1 MSETEGKGRLTSAP
15 VLETQRTILRPHRLE
30 DFDAYCAMG
39 IEPAVFRFIGG
50 RARSREESWQRLLR
64 HPGMWSLL
72 GFGFWAVEDK
82 ASGRFIGEV
91 GFHELKRAIEPS
103 IDGTPEAGWSL
114 MTDMQGLR
122 LGTEI
127 MRRVLQWGDEMLA
140 SPRTVCLIDPE
151 NTASLGVA
159 RKCDFHPYART
170 TYNDQPAILLER
182 PRHGSA
188 APCV

>member
-1 MSETEGKGRLTSAP
+1 DSSIRCVKRHAVRARAIIDVLDRDAWSPLGHDGAAPGPCGRGRRPVCCQQPRNTGNGPGMSETEGKGRLTSAP

-82 ASGRFIGEV
+82 
-91 GFHELKRAIEPS
+91 RA
-103 IDGTPEAGWSL
+103 A
-114 MTDMQGLR
+114 
-122 LGTEI
+122 
-127 MRRVLQWGDEMLA
+127 V
-140 SPRTVCLIDPE
+140 
-151 NTASLGVA
+151 
-159 RKCDFHPYART
+159 
-170 TYNDQPAILLER
+170 
-182 PRHGSA
+182 
-188 APCV
+188 